1 LQKLA
6 TLIINLKNL
15 NAIIMLTKLE
25 LFQAFV
31 APAIFISA
39 ASLIVLS
46 INTRL
51 MGMVSRLRIFRR
63 EKHLAAVAGKKQEV
77 LALQSQIESI
87 ELRANK
93 IKNAFFYNLLGTIGI
108 MITCLLLG
116 LGLYVS
122 EALVIA
128 VILFVLSVVSMLVSM
143 LFYISEVSIALT
155 SVKEDDRLY
164 DLIDSIDFT
173 DGDT

>member
-1 LQKLA
+1 
-6 TLIINLKNL
+6 
-15 NAIIMLTKLE
+15 MLTKLE

-39 ASLIVLS
+39 AGLFILS

-63 EKHLAAVAGKKQEV
+63 EKHIAVQAGKRQES

-87 ELRANK
+87 ELRAGK
-93 IKNAFFYNLLGTIGI
+93 IKQAFFYMLLGTIGV

-116 LGLYVS
+116 LSLY
-122 EALVIA
+122 EDQVIIVA
-128 VILFVLSVVSMLVSM
+128 VILFVLSVLSMSVAM
-143 LFYISEVSIALT
+143 MFYISEVSIALT
-155 SVKEDDRLY
+155 SVHEEEKLY
-164 DLIDSIDFT
+164 DLIDSVEPKEELHN
-173 DGDT
+173 G

>member
-1 LQKLA
+1 
-6 TLIINLKNL
+6 
-15 NAIIMLTKLE
+15 MLTKLE

-93 IKNAFFYNLLGTIGI
+93 IKNAFFYNLLGTIDI

-143 LFYISEVSIALT
+143 LFYISKVSIALT